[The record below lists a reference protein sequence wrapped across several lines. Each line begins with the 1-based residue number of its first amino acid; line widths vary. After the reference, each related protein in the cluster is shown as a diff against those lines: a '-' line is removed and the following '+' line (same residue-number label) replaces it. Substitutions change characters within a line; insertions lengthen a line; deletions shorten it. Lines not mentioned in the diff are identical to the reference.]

1 MVFKVSFSSVLE
13 HWKKRLDETGALL
26 REIYK
31 LVGRGEMV
39 VELLELATRAEKTQ
53 SYLWTYV
60 DYGFR
65 APIYRT
71 IQWLGFNV
79 DQSFWG
85 NMIKASNKTNRTNKT
100 NIDRRVF
107 IDRLHVHLLKEHTLV
122 WIKVMDSLARRVE
135 RDRDREELL
144 ELIKSVIGH
153 TIAEDPSV
161 DPALKDLKGIAT
173 ELKACYVLIDH
184 EKPFLPF
191 SIMQAPITP
200 SYIRPGA
207 TSGDL
212 FLFEENLVVDVKGG
226 WLDRETGYP
235 VYMYKRRG
243 LSHDLKNVSDMH
255 TLYGIRKGIGVVAED
270 GKHIYLAVYVPWR
283 RWRIQGPLLLLKS
296 LKLPLLIYMNNV
308 NDRGVELPKAII
320 KDGKLSF
327 TLIGYVL
334 EDRPEEEVKEVKLQV
349 LESPGIVL
357 KPSISR
363 NGRRLTLE
371 FSIDANTAYEGIIEV
386 GKKHVML
393 AELHVTYG
401 GAQLKYPLVVVVNH
415 M

>member
-1 MVFKVSFSSVLE
+1 MVFKVSFTSVPE
-13 HWKKRLDETGALL
+13 HWEKRFDETGALL

-31 LVGRGEMV
+31 LIGRDEMV
-39 VELLELATRAEKTQ
+39 VELLELVTYAEKTQ

-65 APIYRT
+65 TPIYRT

-79 DQSFWG
+79 DQSFWD
-85 NMIKASNKTNRTNKT
+85 NMIKVSSKINVN
-100 NIDRRVF
+100 RRVF

-135 RDRDREELL
+135 KGKGELL

-153 TIAEDPSV
+153 IIAGDPSV

-226 WLDRETGYP
+226 RLHKRTGYP
-235 VYMYKRRG
+235 VYMYKQRGKRRG
-243 LSHDLKNVSDMH
+243 LLHDLKNVSDMH

-283 RWRIQGPLLLLKS
+283 RWQIQGPLLLLKS

-308 NDRGVELPKAII
+308 SDRGVELPKAII
-320 KDGKLSF
+320 KDGELSF

-334 EDRPEEEVKEVKLQV
+334 EDWPEEEVREVKLQV

-357 KPSISR
+357 EPSISR

-371 FSIDANTAYEGIIEV
+371 FSIDANTAYKGIIEV
-386 GKKHVML
+386 GEKHVML
-393 AELHVTYG
+393 AELHVAYG

>member
-1 MVFKVSFSSVLE
+1 MVSKVSSSSVPE
-13 HWKKRLDETGALL
+13 HWEKRFDETGAPL

-31 LVGRGEMV
+31 LVGRDEMV

-79 DQSFWG
+79 DQSFWD
-85 NMIKASNKTNRTNKT
+85 NVIKVNNKVNINRR
-100 NIDRRVF
+100 DRRVF

-122 WIKVMDSLARRVE
+122 WSKVMDSLARRVE
-135 RDRDREELL
+135 RGRGELL

-153 TIAEDPSV
+153 AIAGDPLV

-270 GKHIYLAVYVPWR
+270 GKHIYLAVHVPWR
-283 RWRIQGPLLLLKS
+283 RWQIQGPLLLLKS

-308 NDRGVELPKAII
+308 SDRGVELPKAII
-320 KDGKLSF
+320 KDGRLSF

-371 FSIDANTAYEGIIEV
+371 FSIDANTAYKGIIEV
-386 GKKHVML
+386 GRKHVML
-393 AELHVTYG
+393 AELHVAYG
-401 GAQLKYPLVVVVNH
+401 DAQLKYPLVVVVNH

>member
-1 MVFKVSFSSVLE
+1 MVFKVSFSSVPE
-13 HWKKRLDETGALL
+13 HWKKRFDETGALL

-31 LVGRGEMV
+31 LVGRDEMV

-71 IQWLGFNV
+71 IQWLEFNV
-79 DQSFWG
+79 DRSFWD
-85 NMIKASNKTNRTNKT
+85 NVIKVNSKV
-100 NIDRRVF
+100 NISRRDRRVF

-122 WIKVMDSLARRVE
+122 WSKVMDSLARQVE
-135 RDRDREELL
+135 KGKEELL

-153 TIAEDPSV
+153 TIAGDPPV

-200 SYIRPGA
+200 SYVRPGA

-226 WLDRETGYP
+226 QLDRKTSYP
-235 VYMYKRRG
+235 TYMYKQRG
-243 LSHDLKNVSDMH
+243 LSHDLKSVSDMH

-296 LKLPLLIYMNNV
+296 LKLPLLIYMNNIS
-308 NDRGVELPKAII
+308 DRGVELPKAII
-320 KDGKLSF
+320 KDGRLSF

-334 EDRPEEEVKEVKLQV
+334 EDRPEEEVREVKLQV

-371 FSIDANTAYEGIIEV
+371 FSIDANTAYKGIIEV
-386 GKKHVML
+386 GEKHVML

-401 GAQLKYPLVVVVNH
+401 DSQLKYPLVVVVNH

>member
-1 MVFKVSFSSVLE
+1 VFKVSFSSVPE
-13 HWKKRLDETGALL
+13 HWKRRLDETGALL

-31 LVGRGEMV
+31 LIGRDEMV
-39 VELLELATRAEKTQ
+39 VELLKLATYAEKTQ

-79 DQSFWG
+79 DQSFWD
-85 NMIKASNKTNRTNKT
+85 NIIKVNNRINV
-100 NIDRRVF
+100 NRRAF

-122 WIKVMDSLARRVE
+122 WSKVMDSLARRVE
-135 RDRDREELL
+135 KGKEELL
-144 ELIKSVIGH
+144 ELIKGTIGH
-153 TIAEDPSV
+153 IIAGDPAV

-226 WLDRETGYP
+226 WLHKRTGYP
-235 VYMYKRRG
+235 VYMHKRRD

-270 GKHIYLAVYVPWR
+270 GKHIYLAIYVPWR

-308 NDRGVELPKAII
+308 SDRGVELPKAII
-320 KDGKLSF
+320 KDGRLNF

-334 EDRPEEEVKEVKLQV
+334 EGWPEEEVKEVKLQV
-349 LESPGIVL
+349 LESPDIVL

-371 FSIDANTAYEGIIEV
+371 FSIDANTVYKGIIEV

-401 GAQLKYPLVVVVNH
+401 DAQLKYPLVVVVNH

>member
-1 MVFKVSFSSVLE
+1 MVFKVSFSSVPE

-31 LVGRGEMV
+31 LIGRDEMV
-39 VELLELATRAEKTQ
+39 AELLKLATYAEKTQ

-79 DQSFWG
+79 DQSFWD
-85 NMIKASNKTNRTNKT
+85 NVIKVNNKVDIN
-100 NIDRRVF
+100 RRVF

-122 WIKVMDSLARRVE
+122 WSKVMDSLARRVE
-135 RDRDREELL
+135 KGKEELL

-153 TIAEDPSV
+153 IIAGDPSV

-226 WLDRETGYP
+226 WLHKKTGYP
-235 VYMYKRRG
+235 ERRD
-243 LSHDLKNVSDMH
+243 LSRDLKNVSNMH

-270 GKHIYLAVYVPWR
+270 EKHIYLAIYVPWR
-283 RWRIQGPLLLLKS
+283 RWRTQGPLLLLKS

-308 NDRGVELPKAII
+308 SDRGVELPKAII
-320 KDGKLSF
+320 KDSKLNF

-334 EDRPEEEVKEVKLQV
+334 EGWPEEVKEVKLQV
-349 LESPGIVL
+349 LESPDIVL

-371 FSIDANTAYEGIIEV
+371 FSIDANTVYKRIIEV

-401 GAQLKYPLVVVVNH
+401 DAQLKYPLVVVVNH